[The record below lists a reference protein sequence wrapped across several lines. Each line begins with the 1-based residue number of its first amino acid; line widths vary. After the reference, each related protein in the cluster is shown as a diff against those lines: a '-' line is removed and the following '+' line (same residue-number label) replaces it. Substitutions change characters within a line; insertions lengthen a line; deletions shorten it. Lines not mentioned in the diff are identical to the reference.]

1 MAPNGP
7 KKSKIQKSV
16 SNEIFVNLWPTHSQK
31 LGLAISKKVD
41 PRKVE
46 KLEKNEFV
54 AKST

>member
-41 PRKVE
+41 PK
-46 KLEKNEFV
+46 KLKNVKRNEFV